1 MTDYV
6 NDLCLLQIM
15 KTLHHQCAL
24 VHADLSD
31 YNLLWHDG
39 KVYVID
45 VSQAVD
51 LTHPQAFNFLFR
63 DCCNISTVSCPS
75 KESNSFLTG
84 SWYQPVADTD
94 VCR

>member
-1 MTDYV
+1 
-6 NDLCLLQIM
+6 M
-15 KTLHHQCAL
+15 KTLQNNCAL

-51 LTHPQAFNFLFR
+51 LTHPQAYNFLFR
-63 DCCNISTVSCPS
+63 DCTNISTVSGPS
-75 KESNSFLTG
+75 GSEDSLFLQCHGTSLCCG
-84 SWYQPVADTD
+84 ALV
-94 VCR
+94 